1 MVSVE
6 RGKRSVRLEN
16 RFGTIENLDGSDRTG
31 EPQNVR
37 YSNKSQERE
46 ETVRTNR
53 NGRAEFTPLMNSDAD
68 EQEEEH

>member
-1 MVSVE
+1 MLSAE

-53 NGRAEFTPLMNSDAD
+53 NGRAEFTLLMNSDAD
-68 EQEEEH
+68 DQEEH